1 LAFAHNTTKSFTKQE
16 QFDKLY
22 IMAVPKHKTSKARRN
37 SRSAHN
43 FALAAP
49 TLTECKQC
57 KAKIPP
63 HTVCPECGYYKGVK
77 RLETKSDRRK
87 AKQQVKD

>member
-1 LAFAHNTTKSFTKQE
+1 
-16 QFDKLY
+16 
-22 IMAVPKHKTSKARRN
+22 MAVPKKKISKARRN
-37 SRSAHN
+37 TRASNNSK
-43 FALAAP
+43 LTAP

-77 RLETKSDRRK
+77 RLETKADIK
-87 AKQQVKD
+87 AKKAEAAAKQNAQ